1 MIEIMRQLNHMKTN
15 QLIILIKN
23 DKKMIKEYFNQYEYD
38 TDYEFDVD
46 TVDDIKNERMKDEV
60 LALY

>member
-1 MIEIMRQLNHMKTN
+1 MKTN